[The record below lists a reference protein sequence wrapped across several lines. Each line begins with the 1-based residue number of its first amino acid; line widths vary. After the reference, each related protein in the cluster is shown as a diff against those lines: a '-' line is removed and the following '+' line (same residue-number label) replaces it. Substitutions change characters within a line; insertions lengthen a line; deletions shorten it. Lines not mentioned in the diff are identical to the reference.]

1 MSTATMIAGDL
12 TERTGKPAYIQFHT
26 QAKHLIAE
34 SKAQGRYVARDVDMV
49 TVRQIGATDSVVFKV
64 EQWLAQNQVDV
75 QGGRLDPGHAAKYEE
90 SYRRWKAGQE
100 MPVDGTP
107 IRTWPVISPSQVEV
121 LLRAG
126 IRTVEDLSDLN
137 DEGLRK
143 IGMGAVE
150 MKQKAKAWMAASQDK
165 GKLTQDMATL
175 QKTNEQLHN
184 MVTTLTAKV
193 EAMQQELK
201 AEKKPKGRKR
211 AEESSESI
219 TATDLMDE

>member
-1 MSTATMIAGDL
+1 MPAVDIATDL
-12 TERTGKPAYIQFHT
+12 TSRTGKPAYIQFHT
-26 QAKHLIAE
+26 EARHLVAE

-64 EQWLAQNQVDV
+64 EQWLEQNKIDAE
-75 QGGRLDPGHAAKYEE
+75 GGRLDPGHAAKYEE
-90 SYRRWKAGQE
+90 SYRRWKSGQE

-165 GKLTQDMATL
+165 GKLTQDMAAL

-184 MVTTLTAKV
+184 TVTSLTAKV

-201 AEKKPKGRKR
+201 SSKKPKGRKQ
-211 AEESSESI
+211 ADESI
-219 TATDLMDE
+219 SATDLLDE

>member
-1 MSTATMIAGDL
+1 MPAVDIAADL
-12 TERTGKPAYIQFHT
+12 TSRNGKPAYIQFHT
-26 QAKHLIAE
+26 EARQLIAE

-64 EQWLAQNQVDV
+64 EQWLEQNRVDV

-90 SYRRWKAGQE
+90 SYKRWKAGQE

-107 IRTWPVISPSQVEV
+107 IKTWPVISPAQVEV
-121 LLRAG
+121 LLRSG

-150 MKQKAKAWMAASQDK
+150 MKQKAKAWMSASQDK
-165 GKLTQDMATL
+165 GKLTQEMATL
-175 QKTNEQLHN
+175 QKTNEQLQN
-184 MVTTLTAKV
+184 AVTNLTAKI
-193 EAMQQELK
+193 EAMQQEMK
-201 AEKKPKGRKR
+201 AAKKPRGRKR
-211 AEESSESI
+211 ADESDESI
-219 TATDLMDE
+219 SATDLMDE